1 MAIYSGLS
9 ELSNLLTNIAISKN
23 MHLLLINSNLH
34 QLQYQVQ
41 LFSRFES
48 HITAVSN
55 IQDALFVLK
64 KGEFDLIVNDRQVL
78 DISKNKIFQIINNRR
93 FAEPLFI
100 IESKNLDYN

>member
-1 MAIYSGLS
+1 MAGYIGVS
-9 ELSNLLTNIAISKN
+9 ELSNLLPNIAISEK
-23 MHLLLINSNLH
+23 MHLLLINRNLQ

-55 IQDALFVLK
+55 TQDALFVLK

-78 DISKNKIFQIINNRR
+78 NISKKKIFQIIKNGTS
-93 FAEPLFI
+93 AEPLFI
-100 IESKNLDYN
+100 IESKNLY

>member
-1 MAIYSGLS
+1 MVSYTGVRDI
-9 ELSNLLTNIAISKN
+9 SNSLTNKAINEK
-23 MHLLLINSNLH
+23 MHLLLINRNLH

-55 IQDALFVLK
+55 TQDALFVLK

-78 DISKNKIFQIINNRR
+78 NINKKKISQIIKNRTS
-93 FAEPLFI
+93 AEPLFI
-100 IESKNLDYN
+100 IELKNLY